1 MRLELGVGLGHLLG
15 HVRDRRRRPD
25 AGHDVLALGV
35 GEVLAVELVLAGARV
50 AGEGDAG
57 AGVVAHVAEDHRHDV
72 DRGAQVVGD
81 LLVVA
86 VVAGALAEPAGEDGL
101 DGQVELLV
109 RVLREARA
117 GLVLDDAP

>member
-1 MRLELGVGLGHLLG
+1 MAWNSACASGICLGQVC
-15 HVRDRRRRPD
+15 DRRRGPD

-35 GEVLAVELVLAGARV
+35 GQVLAEERVLAGAGV
-50 AGEGDAG
+50 AREGHAR
-57 AGVVAHVAEDHRHDV
+57 AGVVAHVAEDHGHDV

-86 VVAGALAEPAGEDGL
+86 IVAGALAEPAREDGL

-109 RVLREARA
+109 GVLRELGA
-117 GLVLDDAP
+117 GLVERRWP